1 MSYFYI
7 SDTHFDH
14 ENCIKFDGEENL
26 FPTVEDK
33 NETIISNWNKVV
45 KPNDTV
51 FILGDMVWGRSSNWE
66 KFLPRLTGK
75 KVLIKG
81 NHDKIDDTNSK
92 FFTNIVEY
100 LEVSDC
106 GCKVIMCHYPI
117 LFYRQNYKINN
128 YMLYGHV
135 HNTHEYY
142 EMLEYI
148 KQIKL
153 NCDADNKN
161 KGQIINVGSMM
172 PYVNHTPQRLE
183 TFIKENQRINDEV
196 TRMILRERRERTRP

>member
-1 MSYFYI
+1 MTIQHIIINFIVLSI
-7 SDTHFDH
+7 
-14 ENCIKFDGEENL
+14 
-26 FPTVEDK
+26 DK

-51 FILGDMVWGRSSNWE
+51 FILGDMVWGPSSNWE

-117 LFYRQNYKINN
+117 PFHKGAYNENC

-135 HNTHEYY
+135 HNTREWDFV
-142 EMLEYI
+142 EKFRKEVRATC
-148 KQIKL
+148 K
-153 NCDADNKN
+153 NRGDAR
-161 KGQIINVGSMM
+161 GQFINVGACMTYM
-172 PYVNHTPQRLE
+172 DYTPRTLE
-183 TFIKENQRINDEV
+183 EIIEGEKAVCI
-196 TRMILRERRERTRP
+196 

>member
-14 ENCIKFDGEENL
+14 GNCIKFDGEENL

-117 LFYRQNYKINN
+117 LFYRQNYIFLPF
-128 YMLYGHV
+128 LY
-135 HNTHEYY
+135 
-142 EMLEYI
+142 
-148 KQIKL
+148 K
-153 NCDADNKN
+153 
-161 KGQIINVGSMM
+161 S
-172 PYVNHTPQRLE
+172 
-183 TFIKENQRINDEV
+183 
-196 TRMILRERRERTRP
+196 